1 MIPEIRVPEVVG
13 FAFPND
19 IHITWSLMIV
29 LYPYLTGIVAGA
41 FVISALYHLFGREEL
56 RPISRFSMA
65 TSFAFMVVA
74 TLPLLNHLGH
84 PERALNIIFTPN
96 FSSAMAGFGIL
107 YNTYLLIL
115 LLEVWFV
122 WRKDIILLARRNR
135 GLKRKIYAA
144 MALWTYDISA
154 QALEK
159 DHSAIRVL
167 TAIGIPAACM
177 LHGYVGFLFGALKAN
192 PWWSTPL
199 MPIIF
204 LASGMTSGVAMLI
217 ILYQVAMKVSG
228 QKIESETIASL
239 NRWLWLFMIVTVS
252 LELLEIIT
260 LAYEQSEAWEAIHPL
275 LTTKLAFSF
284 ISVQLILGS
293 LIPFILLMIA
303 VTMNRYLHDRVRNT
317 LSFVSALLLLIQVFA
332 MRWNVVIGGQL
343 LSKSFRGFRE
353 TYSPQLFEKEG
364 ILAAAGIFC
373 LAFVALFVF
382 AKILPVFKALEE
394 PKTAKLEAEAKRS

>member
-1 MIPEIRVPEVVG
+1 MIPEIHIPQVVG

-41 FVISALYHLFGREEL
+41 FVISSLYHLFGREEL
-56 RPISRFSMA
+56 KPISRFSLA
-65 TSFAFMVVA
+65 TSFAFLAFA

-122 WRKDIILLARRNR
+122 WRRDIILLARRNR
-135 GLKRKIYAA
+135 GWKRRLYAA
-144 MALWTYDISA
+144 MALWTYDISPGA
-154 QALEK
+154 MEK
-159 DHSAIRVL
+159 DATATRVL
-167 TAIGIPAACM
+167 AGIGIPAACM

-204 LASGMTSGVAMLI
+204 LASGVTSGIAMLI
-217 ILYQVAMKVSG
+217 VLYQISMRFSG
-228 QKIESETIASL
+228 RRIDGETIASL

-260 LAYEQSEAWEAIHPL
+260 LAYEKSEEWEAIHPL

-284 ISVQLILGS
+284 ISVQLIIGS

-303 VTMNRYLHDRVRNT
+303 VTMNKYLHDRVRNT

-343 LSKSFRGFRE
+343 LSKSFRGFRD
-353 TYSPQLFEKEG
+353 TYYPQLFEKEG
-364 ILAAAGIFC
+364 ILAAAFIVT
-373 LAFVALFVF
+373 LAFVTLLVF
-382 AKILPVFKALEE
+382 SRILPVFEELE
-394 PKTAKLEAEAKRS
+394 PPSQQQ